1 MSSSKPGM
9 PERNEG
15 PQVSTSE
22 DTKLAD
28 EEVAV
33 VERSH
38 QRMASSRAWDF
49 AFRGKLYGRAKE
61 MDELLEV
68 YRRVSKQSGS
78 KTELVLVSGSSGVGK
93 VSHFRCVF

>member
-15 PQVSTSE
+15 PLVAIGE
-22 DTKLAD
+22 DAKLAD
-28 EEVAV
+28 EEGAV
-33 VERSH
+33 VKISH

-61 MDELLEV
+61 TDELLEV
-68 YRRVSKQSGS
+68 YRRVATRSS
-78 KTELVLVSGSSGVGK
+78 KTELVLVSGGSGVGK
-93 VSHFRCVF
+93 VSHF